1 LSEPADVSQARRAA
15 ILDAA
20 AGVFLRYGYK
30 KTSMDDLAR
39 AAGLSR
45 QGLYLHF
52 ATKEELFQAGLL
64 HLIAENRAAGR
75 AALERHELP
84 VAERLLE
91 MFVAIHGQLIG
102 QMAGE
107 HLSELLHTAKELV
120 GSAAADLER
129 EQTDELARVLRAE
142 GVAAAWKPAG
152 LTAKD
157 LAENLVATS
166 LGIKHR
172 VADGAAY
179 RAQMRSAVQLVCRG
193 KAR

>member
-1 LSEPADVSQARRAA
+1 LSEPADASAARRAA

-20 AGVFLRYGYK
+20 TAVFLRYGYK

-52 ATKEELFQAGLL
+52 ATKEALFQAGLL
-64 HLIAENRAAGR
+64 RLIAITRAAGR
-75 AALERHELP
+75 AALARSELSVEER
-84 VAERLLE
+84 VLE

-102 QMAGE
+102 QLGE
-107 HLSELLHTAKELV
+107 HMSELMLTAQQLV
-120 GSAAADLER
+120 GSAVNELDQEQAADL
-129 EQTDELARVLRAE
+129 ARLLRTS
-142 GVAAAWKPAG
+142 GVAAAWKQGG
-152 LTAKD
+152 LSAKE
-157 LAENLVATS
+157 LAEHLIAAS

-172 VADGAAY
+172 VAQSGDY
-179 RAQMRSAVQLVCRG
+179 RAQMQVAVQIVCRG